1 MVGAVALS
9 IDDRNTALKQ
19 MVDRLV
25 DRDRKTLNY
34 LQPKSAVRQMS
45 AATIHTAGTAAP
57 RSVDPNHVQGHML
70 LKLCKESAR
79 YPNYSELLHDSNIE
93 DVQSRLAR
101 CLRRAVWDVCTNA
114 PWSHERYAQPH
125 SVGGS
130 CTDPYTC

>member
-1 MVGAVALS
+1 
-9 IDDRNTALKQ
+9 

-34 LQPKSAVRQMS
+34 LQSKPAVRQMS

-57 RSVDPNHVQGHML
+57 RSVDPNQFLWHML
-70 LKLCKESAR
+70 RKLCMESAR
-79 YPNYSELLHDSNIE
+79 FPKYSELLHASNNE

-101 CLRRAVWDVCTNA
+101 CLRREVWDVCTKA
-114 PWSHERYAQPH
+114 SWSHERYAQPH

-130 CTDPYTC
+130 CTDP